1 MTGAIVVDGAIDEAQ
16 STLRLKLMLFVRP
29 DFVSVVRIVT
39 EYYPV
44 ICLSLVEIEICN
56 RLAETKLGPLET

>member
-1 MTGAIVVDGAIDEAQ
+1 VTGAIVVDGAIDEAQ
-16 STLRLKLMLFVRP
+16 RTLRLKLMLFVRP

-44 ICLSLVEIEICN
+44 ICFSLVEI
-56 RLAETKLGPLET
+56 